1 MIGPNSGE
9 ENASVSDKVGGVL
22 PHMDQMGR
30 QFNTQAQ
37 AIREVQRALQGE
49 ADKIPASW
57 SGPNANRFKEAW
69 EAFKPSFNKMATE
82 LEEAQAGIKRNRDAI
97 AAATGSG

>member
-1 MIGPNSGE
+1 
-9 ENASVSDKVGGVL
+9 VSDKVGGIL
-22 PHMDQMGR
+22 PHMDQMGK

-37 AIREVQRALQGE
+37 

-69 EAFKPSFNKMATE
+69 EAFKPAFNKMATE
-82 LEEAQAGIKRNRDAI
+82 LEEAQTGIRRNREAI
-97 AAATGSG
+97 AAATGH